1 MQTEVMTPLPPLV
14 EPGAPLTS
22 EQVSRYSRHL
32 LVPGLGMS
40 AQRRLLAARVAVVG
54 AGGLG
59 SPVLAYLAAAGVG
72 HLTVIDDDD
81 VDTTNLQR
89 QVIHRADSVG
99 TPKGASAEAFVRGLN
114 TDVSVSVRHTRIE
127 AGNAEE
133 LLRGHDVVLD
143 GADNFPT
150 RYAVSDACVA
160 LGIPL
165 VWAAVLR
172 FDAQLST
179 FVPGVEDAVSLRDL
193 FPVPPRAEDVPS
205 CSEAGVLGAL
215 VGQVGSIMAAEVV
228 KLICGFGEPLVGR
241 VLLIDALTQRTREV
255 PLRPVGAVVQ
265 PAQREQLRP
274 VVPLPEIS
282 PTQVAA
288 LLAPTPPGAADGSFS
303 TPPSAADASSGTPPG
318 VADGSPGADRASSM
332 AAPTLLDVR
341 EPAEHELGTVPG
353 ALLIPVG
360 EVLSWEDL
368 DRHLPPGPVV
378 VYCKAG
384 PRAQRAAAHLVRLGH
399 ADVSVMTGGILG
411 WIEQVDPSLPSY

>member
-1 MQTEVMTPLPPLV
+1 MTPLPPLV
-14 EPGAPLTS
+14 EPGPPLTP

-32 LVPGLGMS
+32 LVPGLGMA

-81 VDTTNLQR
+81 VDVTNLQR
-89 QVIHRADSVG
+89 QVIHRAESVG
-99 TPKGASAEAFVRGLN
+99 TPKGASAAAFVRGLN
-114 TDVSVSVRHTRIE
+114 PDVEVEVRHTRIE
-127 AGNAEE
+127 AANAEE

-160 LGIPL
+160 LGLPL

-228 KLICGFGEPLVGR
+228 KLVCGFGEPLVGR
-241 VLLIDALTQRTREV
+241 VLLVDALTQRSREV

-265 PAQREQLRP
+265 PEQREQLRP
-274 VVPLPEIS
+274 VVPLPEVG
-282 PTQVAA
+282 PREVAA
-288 LLAPTPPGAADGSFS
+288 MLGAPDVAPPAAPGGE
-303 TPPSAADASSGTPPG
+303 PPTAPG
-318 VADGSPGADRASSM
+318 VIGSCPTGDGRAV
-332 AAPTLLDVR
+332 APVVLDVR

-353 ALLIPVG
+353 ALLVPVG

-368 DRHLPPGPVV
+368 DHHLPPGPVV

-399 ADVSVMTGGILG
+399 ADVAVMTGGILG

>member
-1 MQTEVMTPLPPLV
+1 MTSLPPLV
-14 EPGAPLTS
+14 EPGPPLTP
-22 EQVSRYSRHL
+22 EQVTRYSRHL
-32 LVPGLGMS
+32 LVPGLGMT
-40 AQRRLLAARVAVVG
+40 AQRRLLRARVAVIG

-81 VDTTNLQR
+81 VELTNLQR
-89 QVIHRADSVG
+89 QVIHRADAVG

-114 TDVSVSVRHTRIE
+114 PDVSVTVRHTRID
-127 AGNAEE
+127 ADNAQE

-179 FVPGVEDAVSLRDL
+179 FVPDVEDAVSLRDL

-228 KLICGFGEPLVGR
+228 KLVCGFGEPLVGR
-241 VLLIDALTQRTREV
+241 VLLVDALTQRTREV

-265 PAQREQLRP
+265 PEQREQLRP
-274 VVPLPEIS
+274 VVPLPELGAAE
-282 PTQVAA
+282 VAA
-288 LLAPTPPGAADGSFS
+288 MLGAGSPSSAAGGGEVPTRPDVVGSCPTGDGS
-303 TPPSAADASSGTPPG
+303 A
-318 VADGSPGADRASSM
+318 GAV
-332 AAPTLLDVR
+332 PVVLDVR

-353 ALLIPVG
+353 ALLVPVG

-368 DRHLPPGPVV
+368 DHHLPPGPVV

-399 ADVSVMTGGILG
+399 DEVSVMTGGILA
-411 WIEQVDPSLPSY
+411 WIEQVDPTLPSY

>member
-1 MQTEVMTPLPPLV
+1 MTPVPPLPPLV
-14 EPGAPLTS
+14 EPGEPALTP

-32 LVPGLGMS
+32 LVPGMGMV

-72 HLTVIDDDD
+72 HLTIIDDDA
-81 VDTTNLQR
+81 VDATNLQR
-89 QVIHRADSVG
+89 QVIHRADAVG
-99 TPKGASAEAFVRGLN
+99 VPKGESAAAFVRGLN
-114 TDVSVSVRHTRIE
+114 PDVTVSVRHTRID
-127 AGNAEE
+127 AGNARS

-160 LGIPL
+160 LGTPL

-179 FVPGVEDAVSLRDL
+179 FVPGVADAVSLRDL
-193 FPVPPRAEDVPS
+193 FPVAPRPEDVPS

-215 VGQVGSIMAAEVV
+215 VGQVGSIMASEVV

-241 VLLIDALTQRTREV
+241 VLLVDALTQRSREI
-255 PLRPVGAVVQ
+255 PLRPVGAVVE
-265 PAQREQLRP
+265 PVEREQVRE
-274 VVPLPEIS
+274 VVPLPEVS
-282 PTQVAA
+282 PQEVHDLLTPSPAGVAQGA
-288 LLAPTPPGAADGSFS
+288 APADHDPDALAPT
-303 TPPSAADASSGTPPG
+303 
-318 VADGSPGADRASSM
+318 V
-332 AAPTLLDVR
+332 LDVR

-353 ALLIPVG
+353 ALLVPVG

-368 DRHLPPGPVV
+368 DHHLPDGPVV

-384 PRAQRAAAHLVRLGH
+384 PRAQRAAAHLVRLGRQ
-399 ADVSVMTGGILG
+399 DVSVMTGGILA

>member
-1 MQTEVMTPLPPLV
+1 MTPLPPLV
-14 EPGAPLTS
+14 EPGPPLTP

-32 LVPGLGMS
+32 LVPGMGMS
-40 AQRRLLAARVAVVG
+40 AQRRLLNARVAVVG

-81 VDTTNLQR
+81 VDVTNLQR
-89 QVIHRADSVG
+89 QVIHRADAVG

-114 TDVSVSVRHTRIE
+114 PDVSVVVRHTRID
-127 AGNAEE
+127 AANAQE

-160 LGIPL
+160 LGVPL

-228 KLICGFGEPLVGR
+228 KLLCGFGEPLVGR
-241 VLLIDALTQRTREV
+241 ILLIDALTQRTREV

-265 PAQREQLRP
+265 PEQREQLRP
-274 VVPLPEIS
+274 VVPLPEVG
-282 PTQVAA
+282 PAEVAA
-288 LLAPTPPGAADGSFS
+288 MLGAGPPSSAAGGGEAPTRPDVIGSCPTGDGS
-303 TPPSAADASSGTPPG
+303 
-318 VADGSPGADRASSM
+318 VGAV
-332 AAPTLLDVR
+332 PVVLDVR

-353 ALLIPVG
+353 ALLVPVG

-368 DRHLPPGPVV
+368 DHHLPPGPVV

-399 ADVSVMTGGILG
+399 HEVSVMTGGILA
-411 WIEQVDPSLPSY
+411 WIEQVDPTLPSY

>member
-1 MQTEVMTPLPPLV
+1 MTSLPPLV
-14 EPGAPLTS
+14 EPGPPLTP

-32 LVPGLGMS
+32 LVPGLGMT
-40 AQRRLLAARVAVVG
+40 AQRRLLRARVAVVG

-81 VDTTNLQR
+81 VDVTNLQR
-89 QVIHRADSVG
+89 QVIHRADAVG

-114 TDVSVSVRHTRIE
+114 PDVSVSVRHTRIDP
-127 AGNAEE
+127 GNAQE

-160 LGIPL
+160 LGVPL

-228 KLICGFGEPLVGR
+228 KLVCGFGEPLVGR
-241 VLLIDALTQRTREV
+241 ILLIDALTQRTREV

-265 PAQREQLRP
+265 PEQREQLRP
-274 VVPLPEIS
+274 VVPLPEVG
-282 PTQVAA
+282 PAEVAA
-288 LLAPTPPGAADGSFS
+288 MLGAA
-303 TPPSAADASSGTPPG
+303 SAPAT
-318 VADGSPGADRASSM
+318 V
-332 AAPTLLDVR
+332 LDVR
-341 EPAEHELGTVPG
+341 EPAEHELGAVPG
-353 ALLIPVG
+353 ALLVPVG

-368 DRHLPPGPVV
+368 DHHLPAGPVV

-399 ADVSVMTGGILG
+399 AEVSVMTGGILG
-411 WIEQVDPSLPSY
+411 WIEQVDPTLPRY